1 MGTKWFL
8 LSSQMTMGCWNESCM
23 VTGLPIL
30 YQQECAVVL
39 LAEPHHKNRSGH
51 VSSAYCP
58 IFIITGHYNDYG
70 GLEPDPKNEPKL
82 ELLQKALHQKKT
94 SQSITEWFN
103 QLIHNETAMPTKP
116 CALNKTD
123 TRSISVQ
130 AVFLHKE
137 VLDMAHKNTQGYPS
151 ITPLLEEILNTKEAK
166 QRAKKENDFNT
177 EERMDLKLSELIIRI
192 LELDAVV
199 NWPAQAIISK
209 LITHDTI
216 ITLQML
222 KQIVELNILLE
233 DLRKAWHI
241 PSGSGS
247 QESIE
252 PAQKLFL
259 KVYEHL
265 LNTITINE
273 GFE

>member
-94 SQSITEWFN
+94 SQSIT
-103 QLIHNETAMPTKP
+103 AMPTKP
-116 CALNKTD
+116 CALSKTD

-259 KVYEHL
+259 EVYAHL
-265 LNTITINE
+265 LKTIIINE
-273 GFE
+273 I